1 MSSVLGVDV
10 CRGAWVGIVLDTD
23 PDSGGDPGSGAD
35 SDGGVSGHTGTG
47 GRSPA
52 RRHRG
57 VGADS
62 RTAPYQARPGL
73 VHGLF
78 RGLFA
83 ERISD
88 LVAQAESLAPG
99 GLAAIG
105 IDIPIGL
112 PDAGRRRADGLARA
126 LLGPRAASVFPVP
139 VRAAV
144 EEPDHAR
151 ASALN
156 VALAGVGISRQ
167 SHGLRAAILDVDG
180 WLRSRSARDGGAAP
194 VVVEV
199 HPELSFTTLAGAP
212 LHHGKRSWSGVEQR
226 RLLLEGAGIA
236 VPVDLG
242 LAGSR
247 AAPDDVLDA
256 AVVAWTARR
265 VAAGTAVSHPDP
277 PERFGDG
284 LDAAIH
290 A

>member
-10 CRGAWVGIVLDTD
+10 CRGAWVGILLD
-23 PDSGGDPGSGAD
+23 PDPHPVGGGDGD
-35 SDGGVSGHTGTG
+35 VS
-47 GRSPA
+47 SAA
-52 RRHRG
+52 R
-57 VGADS
+57 VGI
-62 RTAPYQARPGL
+62 
-73 VHGLF
+73 VH
-78 RGLFA
+78 GLFA
-83 ERISD
+83 ERVAD
-88 LVAQAESLAPG
+88 LVAEAESRASG
-99 GLAAIG
+99 GLAVIG

-112 PDAGRRRADGLARA
+112 PDVGRRKADGLARA

-144 EEPDHAR
+144 EEPDHPR
-151 ASALN
+151 ASSLN

-167 SHGLRAAILDVDG
+167 SHGLRTAILDVDG
-180 WLRSRSARDGGAAP
+180 WLRSRVAGGTGAGP

-199 HPELSFTTLAGAP
+199 HPELSFATLAGAP
-212 LHHGKRSWSGVEQR
+212 LRHGKRSWSGVEQR
-226 RLLLEGAGIA
+226 RLLLDGAGIA

-265 VAAGTAVSHPDP
+265 VAAGTASSYPEP
-277 PERFGDG
+277 PERFSDG
-284 LDAAIH
+284 LDAAIR

>member
-10 CRGAWVGIVLDTD
+10 CRGAWIGILLDLD
-23 PDSGGDPGSGAD
+23 PDSGPDGGSGKA
-35 SDGGVSGHTGTG
+35 SGGDTCSHTGTG
-47 GRSPA
+47 SRSPSW
-52 RRHRG
+52 RHG
-57 VGADS
+57 EDGTDS
-62 RTAPYQARPGL
+62 RTAAHRARPEL
-73 VHGLF
+73 VH
-78 RGLFA
+78 GLFA
-83 ERISD
+83 ERICD
-88 LVAQAESLAPG
+88 LVAEAESRAPG

-112 PDAGRRRADGLARA
+112 PDVGRRRADGLARA

-167 SHGLRAAILDVDG
+167 SHGLRAAMLDVDG
-180 WLRSRSARDGGAAP
+180 WLGSRLAGDGGAAP

-199 HPELSFTTLAGAP
+199 HPELSFATLAGAP
-212 LHHGKRSWSGVEQR
+212 LRHGKRSWSGVEQR
-226 RLLLEGAGIA
+226 RLLLDSAGIA
-236 VPVDLG
+236 VPADLG

-277 PERFGDG
+277 PERFSDG
-284 LDAAIH
+284 LDAAIR

>member
-10 CRGAWVGIVLDTD
+10 CRGAWVGILLD
-23 PDSGGDPGSGAD
+23 PDPHPLGD
-35 SDGGVSGHTGTG
+35 GTG
-47 GRSPA
+47 DGERDVSSAA
-52 RRHRG
+52 R
-57 VGADS
+57 V
-62 RTAPYQARPGL
+62 GL
-73 VHGLF
+73 VH
-78 RGLFA
+78 GLFA

-88 LVAQAESLAPG
+88 LVAEARCLAPG
-99 GLAAIG
+99 DLAVVG

-112 PDAGRRRADGLARA
+112 PDVGRRQADGLARA

-156 VALAGVGISRQ
+156 VASAGVGISRQ

-180 WLRSRSARDGGAAP
+180 WLRSLPAGGTGVAGGTGAAP

-199 HPELSFTTLAGAP
+199 HPELSFATLAGAP
-212 LHHGKRSWSGVEQR
+212 LRDGKRSWSGVEQR
-226 RLLLEGAGIA
+226 RLLLDGAGIA
-236 VPVDLG
+236 VPAGLG

-265 VAAGTAVSHPDP
+265 VAAGTALTWPDP
-277 PERFGDG
+277 PERFSDG
-284 LDAAIH
+284 LDAAIR